1 MAADKTAEAAQQQQR
16 GTSATRQALPLVLAR
31 MTAAVITVVTPL
43 YLARKLS
50 LEEYG
55 TYKQIFLLCGPVLS
69 ILSLGMA
76 QSLYYFVP
84 RAQGPRAVLLQ
95 TQLFNLAM
103 GFVGAGLLWAALP
116 LAAERFPNPAL
127 LLFRGELAFF
137 VLFSLAGGLLET
149 TLTSQGRTRASALV
163 YVGYEILKSVALVA
177 PFLLGFGMKGA
188 MAALAVLTLTRF
200 CVTLSM
206 VLSAEGGGP
215 SWAGLRAQLA
225 YALPFGAAMMI
236 SIPQQVA
243 HQYAVAL
250 SVPPALYA
258 VYAVGCF
265 QVPLVDLF
273 YSPTSEVL
281 MVRVGQ
287 LDKQGLGAQAAALF
301 REATRKLALVFIPA
315 SAFLVLSAPWV
326 VRALFGG
333 KFDAAVPIFRVSVLG
348 IMLAC
353 LPMDGLLRARGQTR
367 AIFFSYLGKAIAT
380 VPLLALLVPW
390 LGMLGGILAWLLAEV
405 VGKTLLLRQL
415 PRALA
420 AGGPLPAL
428 RDWLP
433 VKELARLCGATGVCA
448 VAVLAFT
455 TRLGPV
461 LETLGGREGAVL
473 HVAVAGVLF
482 TGALV
487 PLLQVFGLRPLALL
501 ASLRR

>member
-1 MAADKTAEAAQQQQR
+1 MATDRTAETAKEQQR

-55 TYKQIFLLCGPVLS
+55 TYKQIFLLCGPILS

-84 RAQGPRAVLLQ
+84 RAQGPRSVLLQ

-103 GFVGAGLLWAALP
+103 GLVGAVLLWAALP
-116 LAAERFPNPAL
+116 FAAERFPNPAL

-163 YVGYEILKSVALVA
+163 YVGYEVLKSVALVA

-225 YALPFGAAMMI
+225 YALPFGAAMLL

-287 LDKQGLGAQAAALF
+287 LDKQGLGVQAAGLF

-353 LPMDGLLRARGQTR
+353 LPLDGLLRARGQTR
-367 AIFFSYLGKAIAT
+367 AIFFSYLGKAAAT

-405 VGKTLLLRQL
+405 VGKALLLRQL

-448 VAVLAFT
+448 VTVLAFT

-461 LETLGGREGAVL
+461 LETLGGREGALL